1 MKKIILLSI
10 LVFLSCKNNSKV
22 KNIQINE
29 QITTINNDIYLGKKF
44 YESDELSNFE
54 YLLGGVLSKD
64 SIFNYSIYEDEDM
77 YIYSLEKLISYHDLR
92 EYLILDT
99 LRLKKTEV
107 SNLKSYSYP
116 LTNDLKILNFKQNNL
131 IETFFID
138 STYSKIKK

>member
-22 KNIQINE
+22 KNSQINE

-64 SIFNYSIYEDEDM
+64 SIFNYSIYEDEHM

-116 LTNDLKILNFKQNNL
+116 LTNNSKILSFKQNNL
-131 IETFFID
+131 NKTFFID